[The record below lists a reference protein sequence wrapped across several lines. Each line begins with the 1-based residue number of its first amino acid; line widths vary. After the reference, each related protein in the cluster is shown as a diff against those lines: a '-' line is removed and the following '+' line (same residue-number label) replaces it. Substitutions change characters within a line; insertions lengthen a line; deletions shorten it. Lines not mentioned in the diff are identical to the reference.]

1 MIIKDNKMKKT
12 VNKRKKRLSVKA
24 AEGRDILLRGNDE
37 LDMMIDDLQV
47 KFPMLEKRAAIVRY
61 AVKQLHRKAILNNIN
76 PK

>member
-12 VNKRKKRLSVKA
+12 VNKRKKRLSAK

-37 LDMMIDDLQV
+37 LDNMIEDLQV

-61 AVKQLHRKAILNNIN
+61 AVKQLHRKAILNKID